1 MAEAT
6 TRPARARG
14 TRAATT
20 TAAKKATPAP
30 VAKAAKPAAA
40 AAAAVPA
47 ETPAAPADDAGQL
60 RLVYEKGEDTKSY
73 TIFHPPAGSG
83 VVGKMYCPH
92 GTRAV
97 RVLLIVDTEAE

>member
-1 MAEAT
+1 MADQAT

-20 TAAKKATPAP
+20 VAAKKATPAP
-30 VAKAAKPAAA
+30 AAKAAKPATAA
-40 AAAAVPA
+40 PA
-47 ETPAAPADDAGQL
+47 EAPATPADDAGQL

-73 TIFHPPAGSG
+73 TIFHPPANSG

-92 GTRAV
+92 GTQEV